1 MIRCL
6 NFICHFGKS
15 IKLEV
20 YFFSFLF
27 TRKRKVAIFLTQTYS
42 SSFNIRQSGRIVC
55 KFRRQKNVINLTDY
69 VFAVPPVSPLL
80 SGILSMTFF
89 RPRSRTSGFKNSESG
104 VSLKSPTTA
113 KAFLRKL
120 FPLNLFLKVLPPFS
134 PDSSFSC
141 QHLFSACLL
150 LHIWT

>member
-69 VFAVPPVSPLL
+69 VFAVPPVSPLFRFIRYPINDVFQTEVADKRFQKF
-80 SGILSMTFF
+80 GIGGIVKI
-89 RPRSRTSGFKNSESG
+89 PDNSKSLLEKII
-104 VSLKSPTTA
+104 SLK
-113 KAFLRKL
+113 
-120 FPLNLFLKVLPPFS
+120 PFFK
-134 PDSSFSC
+134 SSATIF
-141 QHLFSACLL
+141 A
-150 LHIWT
+150 